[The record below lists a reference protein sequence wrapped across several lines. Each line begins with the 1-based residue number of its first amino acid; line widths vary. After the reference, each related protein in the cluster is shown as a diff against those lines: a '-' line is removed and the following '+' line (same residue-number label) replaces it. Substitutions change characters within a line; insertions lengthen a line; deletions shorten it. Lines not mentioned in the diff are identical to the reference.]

1 VQIRLRTDEDK
12 RFRHLF
18 PSFCLFLRLFYF
30 IFDTSALILGR
41 QMIPKMDAPVSDEER
56 IPTNLRALLILEA
69 LAAESGPITPTELGR
84 RIGLPKQTI
93 HRLCATLMEEG
104 YLARGDSE
112 KGLRPGRRAR
122 DIAMGILHD
131 NADVVTRRQILKRI
145 SAEVQETVNFA
156 APTADGMTYVD
167 RVETDWAFRI
177 QLPIGAVVPFHCTA
191 SGKTYLASLPA
202 ARRRKLV
209 HALTLEARSDNSKTD
224 PEELLAELS
233 EIASQGYAIDNE
245 ELMEGMVALSAP
257 VLDHRGRFIAA
268 IAFHG
273 PTPRLTVDIAL
284 SHLET
289 LKNASRDLTEALF
302 ATTDD

>member
-1 VQIRLRTDEDK
+1 MAEED
-12 RFRHLF
+12 
-18 PSFCLFLRLFYF
+18 
-30 IFDTSALILGR
+30 
-41 QMIPKMDAPVSDEER
+41 R

-93 HRLCATLMEEG
+93 HRLCATLMDEG
-104 YLARGDSE
+104 YLARGDSD

-131 NADVVTRRQILKRI
+131 NADVVTRRQILQRI
-145 SAEVQETVNFA
+145 SGHVQETVNFA

-191 SGKTYLASLPA
+191 SGKTYLASLPS
-202 ARRRKLV
+202 ARRKKLV
-209 HALTLEARSDNSKTD
+209 YALTLEPKSQNSITD
-224 PEELLAELS
+224 PEKLLAELT
-233 EIASQGYAIDNE
+233 EIAAQGYATDNE
-245 ELMEGMVALSAP
+245 ELMEGMVALAAP
-257 VLDHRGRFIAA
+257 VLDHRGRYIAA

-273 PTPRLTVDIAL
+273 PTPRLTIDIAL
-284 SHLET
+284 SHLEA
-289 LKNASRDLTEALF
+289 LKKASRDLTEALF
-302 ATTDD
+302 VAQSG

>member
-1 VQIRLRTDEDK
+1 
-12 RFRHLF
+12 
-18 PSFCLFLRLFYF
+18 
-30 IFDTSALILGR
+30 
-41 QMIPKMDAPVSDEER
+41 MIPMMDAPVSDEDR

-69 LAAESGPITPTELGR
+69 LAAETSPITPTELGR

-156 APTADGMTYVD
+156 APTADGMIYVD

-191 SGKTYLASLPA
+191 SGKTYLASLPS

-209 HALTLEARSDNSKTD
+209 HAMTLEAKSVNSIID
-224 PEELLAELS
+224 PDELLAELA
-233 EIASQGYAIDNE
+233 EVAAQGYALDRE
-245 ELMEGMVALSAP
+245 ELMEGMVALATP
-257 VLDHRGRFIAA
+257 ILDHRGRFIAA

-273 PTPRLTVDIAL
+273 PTPRLTTDIAL
-284 SHLET
+284 THLEM
-289 LKNASRDLTEALF
+289 LKKASQDLTEALF
-302 ATTDD
+302 ITQPPAD

>member
-1 VQIRLRTDEDK
+1 MSYED
-12 RFRHLF
+12 
-18 PSFCLFLRLFYF
+18 
-30 IFDTSALILGR
+30 
-41 QMIPKMDAPVSDEER
+41 R

-69 LAAESGPITPTELGR
+69 LAAETGPVTPTELGR

-145 SAEVQETVNFA
+145 TNEVQETVNFA

-167 RVETDWAFRI
+167 RIETDWAFRI

-191 SGKTYLASLPA
+191 SGKTYLASLPTG
-202 ARRRKLV
+202 RRRKLV
-209 HALTLEARSDNSKTD
+209 NALTLDARTPNSKVD
-224 PEELLAELS
+224 PEELLDELAQ
-233 EIASQGYAIDNE
+233 IASQGYAIDDE

-257 VLDHRGRFIAA
+257 VCDHRGRFIAA

-284 SHLET
+284 THLET
-289 LKNASRDLTEALF
+289 LKRASMDLTEALF
-302 ATTDD
+302 SVPDDAD